1 MNAIEVLRQMHVE
14 AKSGFQR
21 IEQASST
28 ERGSLWMKL
37 RPELVMHEQVEERFV
52 YDPVAQELGSQDSM
66 LSEWHTRHHEDVG
79 EAERMIGEIGRLD
92 PSEDHWLDM
101 VGQLRMTLEKHIQT
115 EEGDIWPRIE
125 RMWSRDKLEH
135 AGMQIEQAKKSGS
148 MGEGRAAA

>member
-1 MNAIEVLRQMHVE
+1 
-14 AKSGFQR
+14 
-21 IEQASST
+21 
-28 ERGSLWMKL
+28 
-37 RPELVMHEQVEERFV
+37 
-52 YDPVAQELGSQDSM
+52 M
-66 LSEWHTRHHEDVG
+66 LAEWHTRHHEEVG
-79 EAERMIGEIGRLD
+79 EAEQMIGEIGRLD
-92 PSEDHWLDM
+92 PSDDRWLDM